1 MEAGEVWKEIE
12 IIDRRDVACYVLL
25 AAFEVMDRETLQA
38 TSLRG
43 GSLLNLDHAGWG
55 CGF

>member
-25 AAFEVMDRETLQA
+25 AAFEVMDRDVA
-38 TSLRG
+38 SNVSRS